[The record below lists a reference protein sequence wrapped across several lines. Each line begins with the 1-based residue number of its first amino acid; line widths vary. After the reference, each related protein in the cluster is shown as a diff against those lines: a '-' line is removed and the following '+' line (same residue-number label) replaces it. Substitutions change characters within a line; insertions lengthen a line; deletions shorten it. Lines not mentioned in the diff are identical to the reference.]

1 MTLECKATTIKT
13 TFSRETSV
21 EITIRASPSIVWN
34 LLTTAED
41 YTRWNSTVISVTGEI
56 KLGKTIRLVSKL
68 DPKREFR
75 LTVKEFDPEKRMAW
89 GDGKG
94 IRVYTLADDDDG
106 TLRFSIIERI
116 GGLMFPLYA
125 KYIPPFDES
134 FERFATD
141 LKNEAEIKHP
151 QSA

>member
-1 MTLECKATTIKT
+1 MILECKATTIKT

-21 EITIRASPSIVWN
+21 GITIRASPSIVWS

-68 DPKREFR
+68 DPKREFK

-94 IRVYTLADDDDG
+94 IRVYTLADEDDG
-106 TLRFSIIERI
+106 TLRFSMIERI
-116 GGLMFPLYA
+116 GGLMFPLYSR
-125 KYIPPFDES
+125 YIPPSDES

-141 LKNEAEIKHP
+141 LKQESEIKHSK
-151 QSA
+151 SA

>member
-1 MTLECKATTIKT
+1 MTQECKATTVKT

-21 EITIRASPSIVWN
+21 SIAIRASPSVVWN

-41 YTRWNSTVISVTGEI
+41 YPKWNSTVISVAGEI
-56 KLGKTIRLVSKL
+56 KLGKTIRLTSKL
-68 DPKREFR
+68 DPSREFK
-75 LTVKEFDPEKRMAW
+75 LTVKEFDPEKRMVW

-94 IRVYTLADDDDG
+94 IRVYTLTDGDDG
-106 TLRFSIIERI
+106 TLRFSMIERI

-141 LKNEAEIKHP
+141 LKKEAEIKHS